1 MNKDRLFK
9 FIQTST
15 RGNFFSVEIAEDGT
29 KVAQLAKELEN
40 EGRIKLRECTR
51 KEQGIYLEGILKFV
65 PS

>member
-29 KVAQLAKELEN
+29 KVVQLAKELEK
-40 EGRIKLRECTR
+40 EGRIKLRACTR
-51 KEQGIYLEGILKFV
+51 KEQGVYLEGILKFV
-65 PS
+65 PN

>member
-29 KVAQLAKELEN
+29 NVAQLAKELEN